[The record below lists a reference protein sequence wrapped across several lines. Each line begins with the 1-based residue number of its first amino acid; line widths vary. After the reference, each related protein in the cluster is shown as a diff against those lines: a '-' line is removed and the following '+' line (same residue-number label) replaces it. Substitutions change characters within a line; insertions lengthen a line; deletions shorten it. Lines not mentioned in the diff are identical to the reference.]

1 MIIVSKLKTFGT
13 NLKIL
18 WNDVS
23 FNRSVKMFGVV
34 IAMALAVFA
43 LLWFLGVGIKA
54 EVYQGK
60 TGGHPMKFLEYAF
73 CVLGAIDGNPEAQ
86 PVYAVYAASVRLA
99 GAILIGGVI
108 TSFLCTLLDRYS
120 DMTLHGLMYRKLS
133 GHTVIVG
140 YGVITDDF
148 IRRVLGDRE
157 DFESW
162 FPDRPLFEE
171 HKSPFGKVLL
181 YTSDDV
187 VKVRESLTNL
197 LPKKF
202 VKNIE
207 FVSGEMDIAS
217 QPDKICDRLCL
228 KEARRVFVLGDYV
241 DAGAGELRNLNF
253 ARVMVEYLRERLPEG
268 NNPFPIY
275 VQMENSCSFD
285 TVKKMD
291 CGFDARKVMLIP
303 FSMAE
308 GWARSVWGDIASK
321 YEPLDFRPLQKGDY
335 VHLIVG
341 GLSDFGRA
349 LAIEAIRVA
358 HYASGEQTRITLV
371 DPQPARWR
379 GLVSSYPGLDLL
391 PDMEIKYVAD
401 DLQSHAVR
409 ELLAAEARNPHCLL
423 TVAVC
428 DASPDVALASAL
440 NLPRE
445 IYPGSP
451 TCPRERVPRVLVRQE
466 HGDAKTAGWD
476 PGRLLPGAGTRY
488 ACVQPFGWQEQ
499 GVPTWC
505 LQRFSV
511 LAGSWFYRHKNWEDV
526 FVKERGENVDLDAM
540 RRESFDLYKVK
551 QMSLLWANVYTID
564 HLATVL
570 RQLGL
575 KAVRSGTAQD
585 FRDALDSSI
594 AAWNMLQGPRLR
606 EFARAEHYRWMADR
620 VLMGYLPHPERPTKD
635 DTYRWH
641 DCLVEFDKLSEE
653 NVRKDESSV
662 KCRIFTLAMMGF
674 HIEPLHEPITNI
686 ASERF

>member
-1 MIIVSKLKTFGT
+1 MRIIK

-23 FNRSVKMFGVV
+23 FNRSVKMFGMV
-34 IAMALAVFA
+34 IVMALSIFV

-60 TGGHPMKFLEYAF
+60 AGGHPMNFLEYAF
-73 CVLGAIDGNPEAQ
+73 CVLGAIDGNPETQ
-86 PVYAVYAASVRLA
+86 PVHALYSAFVRLF

-140 YGVITDDF
+140 YGAITDDF
-148 IRRVLGDRE
+148 IRRVLRDHE

-162 FPDRPLFEE
+162 YPDRPLFGE
-171 HKSPFGKVLL
+171 HKSPPGKVLL

-187 VKVRESLTNL
+187 VKVRESLANL

-217 QPDKICDRLCL
+217 QPEKICDRLCL
-228 KEARRVFVLGDYV
+228 KDARRVFVLGDYV

-253 ARVMVEYLRERLPEG
+253 ARVMAEYLRGRLPEG
-268 NNPFPIY
+268 SPFPLY

-285 TVKKMD
+285 VVKKLD
-291 CGFDARKVMLIP
+291 YGFDAKKVMVVP
-303 FSMAE
+303 FSTAE
-308 GWARSVWGDIASK
+308 GWARTVWGDVEST
-321 YEPLDFRPLQKGDY
+321 YEPLDFRSLRDGDY
-335 VHLIVG
+335 VHLVVG
-341 GLSDFGRA
+341 GLSNFGLA
-349 LAIEAIRVA
+349 LVIEAIRVA
-358 HYASGEQTRITLV
+358 HYVKGDKTRITLV
-371 DPQPARWR
+371 DPRPDKWR
-379 GLVSSYPGLDLL
+379 RLVASYPGLQIL
-391 PDMEIKYVAD
+391 PDIEIKYVEGN
-401 DLQSHAVR
+401 LQSDSLRV
-409 ELLAAEARNPHCLL
+409 LLATEARNRHCLL

-428 DASPDVALASAL
+428 DDSPDAALDTAL

-445 IYPGSP
+445 VYPDSQ
-451 TCPRERVPRVLVRQE
+451 TCPQEFVPRVLVRQE
-466 HGDAKTAGWD
+466 HGRAKIADSETD
-476 PGRLLPGAGTRY
+476 LFLPIDGTRY
-488 ACVQPFGWQEQ
+488 AHVQPFGWQEN

-511 LAGSWFYRHKNWEDV
+511 LAGSWFYKHKDWEAV
-526 FVKERGENVDLDAM
+526 FINGRVEDIDLNGM
-540 RRESFDLYKVK
+540 RREAFDIFKGK
-551 QMSLLWANVYTID
+551 PMSLIWANVYTVD
-564 HLATVL
+564 NLATVL

-575 KAVRSGTAQD
+575 KAVRSGTEQD
-585 FRDALDSSI
+585 FRRDMRTSL
-594 AAWNMLQGPRLR
+594 AARDKLQGSILR
-606 EFARAEHYRWMADR
+606 DFARAEHNRWMADR
-620 VLMGYLPHPERPTKD
+620 VLMGYLPHPQSPTKN

-641 DCLVEFDKLSEE
+641 DCLVCFDELPEE

-662 KCRIFTLAMMGF
+662 KCRIFILAMMGY
-674 HIEPLHEPITNI
+674 HIEPLC
-686 ASERF
+686 